1 MVMVMITTLNS
12 NLILLILL
20 NSNYIKYAEF
30 TLNSNLILLILTAA
44 FEHYGFDVV
53 FKFQSDSINTSV
65 GGYLET
71 FEFNFKFQSDSINTH
86 PCFVAL

>member
-1 MVMVMITTLNS
+1 MYVLYFKFQSDSINTIQSCMVMVMITTLNS

-53 FKFQSDSINTSV
+53 FKFQSDSINTQFLCPV
-65 GGYLET
+65 
-71 FEFNFKFQSDSINTH
+71 
-86 PCFVAL
+86 